1 MMYCDICGSHML
13 DLTTSTAKTYG
24 GQKHYVCGGYMRK
37 GRGYCEYIG
46 WRKETIEQ
54 VVAIKLRN
62 TFLCLTMGQNLR
74 DEITLYYADRN
85 KHTIVETHTIESEIS
100 YLRNRVDADGE
111 NPQWLNQMLDNY
123 LSKVL
128 IQRESK
134 HSFITIQINLSD
146 ETVYEKTIVANRNF
160 TISYA
165 FLKLLLEAV
174 LRILVAAST
183 IKKPS
188 LIEKEGL

>member
-1 MMYCDICGSHML
+1 
-13 DLTTSTAKTYG
+13 
-24 GQKHYVCGGYMRK
+24 MRK